1 MAVISLTKGD
11 EVSSLLVL
19 LDGEIEVF
27 SELGIENGARTII
40 HRKRTGAL
48 LGASELLG
56 GQQYHIA
63 SAKTL
68 RDSKLGV
75 IHKDVF
81 QSRLRARPQLLE
93 GILSHLSA
101 EANEM
106 KTRLSTLSL
115 DAYGRLRFCLNSL
128 ARYRW
133 FAGGGGIQ
141 PAGAIRQAANYNPTG
156 AA

>member
-75 IHKDVF
+75 IH
-81 QSRLRARPQLLE
+81 
-93 GILSHLSA
+93 
-101 EANEM
+101 
-106 KTRLSTLSL
+106 
-115 DAYGRLRFCLNSL
+115 
-128 ARYRW
+128 
-133 FAGGGGIQ
+133 
-141 PAGAIRQAANYNPTG
+141 
-156 AA
+156 